1 MLKSVWLTLLLT
13 ALGVV
18 IQTPLSIL
26 LGVWAAGYQRNRAVL
41 SVIYFIPLLLS
52 ATAVS
57 VLWRA
62 LLDPNFGIPA
72 EASWLFGDGNL
83 FGEQATAIG
92 VLAFVSTWQFTPFHT
107 LIYQGAARSIP
118 QVLYQ
123 AAEIDGAGRY
133 RQFFHITLPQL
144 RNSMITSMIL
154 MIVGGL
160 TTFETVLILTQGG
173 PGTDTT
179 ISAYYMYDKA
189 FKGFDFGSKLR
200 HRPRPGRRRH
210 HHLPGRGEGLR
221 LRQDAQLH
229 GRCHEAPPQLPG
241 RHGSLVWLVLVGL
254 PLYVMLA
261 ATLRTRQDY
270 AQNGPVSL
278 PDTFTLDNFTGAF
291 DSGFGQYFFNT
302 LVVTACV
309 IGIVLLLVPPLAYAI
324 VRSRGRTTSAIF
336 RLFLLG
342 LAIPAQAVIVP
353 MFYLISEAGLYD
365 NLVGVI
371 LPTAAFCLPMSALIL
386 SGAMRDI
393 SPELYEA
400 MAMDGATPRRMF
412 FQLVLPLSRADCPP
426 SWCSPRC
433 RHGTASCSR
442 SC

>member
-1 MLKSVWLTLLLT
+1 MTTKITSAPPAAGLRKESRRRPAASPSISTVGRPGFAWALPAAVFFTLFAIVPLVMVAVLSFMSWNGLGSPQWVGTDNWSRLWDDPVMLKSVWLTLLLT

-189 FKGFDFGSKLR
+189 FKGFDFGAGSAIALA
-200 HRPRPGRRRH
+200 
-210 HHLPGRGEGLR
+210 LVV
-221 LRQDAQLH
+221 A
-229 GRCHEAPPQLPG
+229 ATII
-241 RHGSLVWLVLVGL
+241 SLVVVK
-254 PLYVMLA
+254 
-261 ATLRTRQDY
+261 
-270 AQNGPVSL
+270 VSGY
-278 PDTFTLDNFTGAF
+278 DKM
-291 DSGFGQYFFNT
+291 
-302 LVVTACV
+302 
-309 IGIVLLLVPPLAYAI
+309 
-324 VRSRGRTTSAIF
+324 RSS
-336 RLFLLG
+336 
-342 LAIPAQAVIVP
+342 
-353 MFYLISEAGLYD
+353 ME
-365 NLVGVI
+365 GV
-371 LPTAAFCLPMSALIL
+371 S
-386 SGAMRDI
+386 
-393 SPELYEA
+393 
-400 MAMDGATPRRMF
+400 
-412 FQLVLPLSRADCPP
+412 
-426 SWCSPRC
+426 
-433 RHGTASCSR
+433 
-442 SC
+442 

>member
-1 MLKSVWLTLLLT
+1 MTTKITSAPPAAGLRKESRRRPAASPSISTVGRPGFAWALPAALFFTLFAIVPLVMVAVLSFMSWNGLGSPQWVGTDNWSRLLDDPVMLKSVWLTLLLT

-18 IQTPLSIL
+18 LQTPLSIL
-26 LGVWAAGYQRNRAVL
+26 LGVWAAGHQRNRAVL

-72 EASWLFGDGNL
+72 DATWLFGDGNL
-83 FGEQATAIG
+83 FGEQSTAIG

-189 FKGFDFGSKLR
+189 FKGFDFGAGSAIALA
-200 HRPRPGRRRH
+200 
-210 HHLPGRGEGLR
+210 LVV
-221 LRQDAQLH
+221 A
-229 GRCHEAPPQLPG
+229 ATII
-241 RHGSLVWLVLVGL
+241 SLVVVK
-254 PLYVMLA
+254 
-261 ATLRTRQDY
+261 
-270 AQNGPVSL
+270 VSGY
-278 PDTFTLDNFTGAF
+278 DKM
-291 DSGFGQYFFNT
+291 
-302 LVVTACV
+302 
-309 IGIVLLLVPPLAYAI
+309 
-324 VRSRGRTTSAIF
+324 RSS
-336 RLFLLG
+336 
-342 LAIPAQAVIVP
+342 
-353 MFYLISEAGLYD
+353 ME
-365 NLVGVI
+365 GV
-371 LPTAAFCLPMSALIL
+371 S
-386 SGAMRDI
+386 
-393 SPELYEA
+393 
-400 MAMDGATPRRMF
+400 
-412 FQLVLPLSRADCPP
+412 
-426 SWCSPRC
+426 
-433 RHGTASCSR
+433 
-442 SC
+442 

>member
-1 MLKSVWLTLLLT
+1 MTTKITSAPPAAGLRKESRRGEDGPPPPSPVGRPGFAWALPAALFFTLFAIVPLVMVAVLSFMSWNGLGSPQWVGTDNWSRLLDDPVMLKSVWLTLLLT

-18 IQTPLSIL
+18 LQTPLSIL
-26 LGVWAAGYQRNRAVL
+26 LGVWAAGHQRNRAVL

-72 EASWLFGDGNL
+72 DATWLFGDGNL
-83 FGEQATAIG
+83 FGEQTTAIG

-189 FKGFDFGSKLR
+189 FKGFDFGAGSAIALA
-200 HRPRPGRRRH
+200 
-210 HHLPGRGEGLR
+210 LVV
-221 LRQDAQLH
+221 A
-229 GRCHEAPPQLPG
+229 ATII
-241 RHGSLVWLVLVGL
+241 SLVVVK
-254 PLYVMLA
+254 
-261 ATLRTRQDY
+261 
-270 AQNGPVSL
+270 VSGY
-278 PDTFTLDNFTGAF
+278 DKM
-291 DSGFGQYFFNT
+291 
-302 LVVTACV
+302 
-309 IGIVLLLVPPLAYAI
+309 
-324 VRSRGRTTSAIF
+324 RSS
-336 RLFLLG
+336 
-342 LAIPAQAVIVP
+342 
-353 MFYLISEAGLYD
+353 ME
-365 NLVGVI
+365 GV
-371 LPTAAFCLPMSALIL
+371 S
-386 SGAMRDI
+386 
-393 SPELYEA
+393 
-400 MAMDGATPRRMF
+400 
-412 FQLVLPLSRADCPP
+412 
-426 SWCSPRC
+426 
-433 RHGTASCSR
+433 
-442 SC
+442 

>member
-1 MLKSVWLTLLLT
+1 MTTKITSAPPAAGLRKESRRRPAASPSVSTVGRPGFAWALPAALFFALFAIVPLIMVAVLSFMSWNGIGEPQWVGTDNWSRLLDDPVMLNSIWLTLLLT

-72 EASWLFGDGNL
+72 DASWLFGDGNL
-83 FGEQATAIG
+83 FGEQSTAIG

-189 FKGFDFGSKLR
+189 FKGFDFGAGSAIALA
-200 HRPRPGRRRH
+200 
-210 HHLPGRGEGLR
+210 LVV
-221 LRQDAQLH
+221 A
-229 GRCHEAPPQLPG
+229 ATVI
-241 RHGSLVWLVLVGL
+241 SLVVVK
-254 PLYVMLA
+254 
-261 ATLRTRQDY
+261 
-270 AQNGPVSL
+270 VSGY
-278 PDTFTLDNFTGAF
+278 DKM
-291 DSGFGQYFFNT
+291 
-302 LVVTACV
+302 
-309 IGIVLLLVPPLAYAI
+309 
-324 VRSRGRTTSAIF
+324 RSS
-336 RLFLLG
+336 
-342 LAIPAQAVIVP
+342 
-353 MFYLISEAGLYD
+353 ME
-365 NLVGVI
+365 GV
-371 LPTAAFCLPMSALIL
+371 S
-386 SGAMRDI
+386 
-393 SPELYEA
+393 
-400 MAMDGATPRRMF
+400 
-412 FQLVLPLSRADCPP
+412 
-426 SWCSPRC
+426 
-433 RHGTASCSR
+433 
-442 SC
+442 

>member
-1 MLKSVWLTLLLT
+1 MTTKITSAPPAAGLRKESRRRPAASPSISTVGRPGFAWALPAALFFTLFAIVPLVMVAVLSFMSWNGLGSPQWVGTDNWSRLWDDPVMLKSVWLTLLLT

-189 FKGFDFGSKLR
+189 FKGFDFGAGSAIALA
-200 HRPRPGRRRH
+200 
-210 HHLPGRGEGLR
+210 LVV
-221 LRQDAQLH
+221 A
-229 GRCHEAPPQLPG
+229 ATII
-241 RHGSLVWLVLVGL
+241 SLVVVK
-254 PLYVMLA
+254 
-261 ATLRTRQDY
+261 
-270 AQNGPVSL
+270 VSGY
-278 PDTFTLDNFTGAF
+278 DKM
-291 DSGFGQYFFNT
+291 
-302 LVVTACV
+302 
-309 IGIVLLLVPPLAYAI
+309 
-324 VRSRGRTTSAIF
+324 RSS
-336 RLFLLG
+336 
-342 LAIPAQAVIVP
+342 
-353 MFYLISEAGLYD
+353 ME
-365 NLVGVI
+365 GV
-371 LPTAAFCLPMSALIL
+371 S
-386 SGAMRDI
+386 
-393 SPELYEA
+393 
-400 MAMDGATPRRMF
+400 
-412 FQLVLPLSRADCPP
+412 
-426 SWCSPRC
+426 
-433 RHGTASCSR
+433 
-442 SC
+442 

>member
-1 MLKSVWLTLLLT
+1 MTTKITSAPPAAGLRKESRRRPAASPPTPPVGRPGFAWALPAALFFTLFAIVPLVMVAVLSFMSWNGLGSPQWVGTDNWSRLLDDPVMLKSVWLTLLLT

-18 IQTPLSIL
+18 LQTPLSIL
-26 LGVWAAGYQRNRAVL
+26 LGVWAAGHQRNRAVL

-72 EASWLFGDGNL
+72 DATWLFGDGNL
-83 FGEQATAIG
+83 FGEQTTAIG

-189 FKGFDFGSKLR
+189 FKGFDFGAGSAIALA
-200 HRPRPGRRRH
+200 
-210 HHLPGRGEGLR
+210 LVV
-221 LRQDAQLH
+221 A
-229 GRCHEAPPQLPG
+229 ATII
-241 RHGSLVWLVLVGL
+241 SLVVVK
-254 PLYVMLA
+254 
-261 ATLRTRQDY
+261 
-270 AQNGPVSL
+270 VSGY
-278 PDTFTLDNFTGAF
+278 DKM
-291 DSGFGQYFFNT
+291 
-302 LVVTACV
+302 
-309 IGIVLLLVPPLAYAI
+309 
-324 VRSRGRTTSAIF
+324 RSS
-336 RLFLLG
+336 
-342 LAIPAQAVIVP
+342 
-353 MFYLISEAGLYD
+353 ME
-365 NLVGVI
+365 GV
-371 LPTAAFCLPMSALIL
+371 S
-386 SGAMRDI
+386 
-393 SPELYEA
+393 
-400 MAMDGATPRRMF
+400 
-412 FQLVLPLSRADCPP
+412 
-426 SWCSPRC
+426 
-433 RHGTASCSR
+433 
-442 SC
+442 

>member
-1 MLKSVWLTLLLT
+1 MTTKTTSAPPAAGLRKESRRRPAASPSVSTVGRPGFAWALPAAVFFALFAIVPLIMVAVLSFMSWNGLGSPQWVGTDNWSRLMDDPVMLNSVWLTLLLT

-18 IQTPLSIL
+18 VQTPLSIM
-26 LGVWAAGYQRNRAVL
+26 LGVWAAGHQRNRAVL

-72 EASWLFGDGNL
+72 DASWLFGDGNL

-189 FKGFDFGSKLR
+189 FKGFDFGAGSAIALA
-200 HRPRPGRRRH
+200 
-210 HHLPGRGEGLR
+210 LVV
-221 LRQDAQLH
+221 A
-229 GRCHEAPPQLPG
+229 ATVI
-241 RHGSLVWLVLVGL
+241 SLVVVK
-254 PLYVMLA
+254 
-261 ATLRTRQDY
+261 
-270 AQNGPVSL
+270 VSGY
-278 PDTFTLDNFTGAF
+278 DKM
-291 DSGFGQYFFNT
+291 
-302 LVVTACV
+302 
-309 IGIVLLLVPPLAYAI
+309 
-324 VRSRGRTTSAIF
+324 RSS
-336 RLFLLG
+336 
-342 LAIPAQAVIVP
+342 
-353 MFYLISEAGLYD
+353 ME
-365 NLVGVI
+365 GV
-371 LPTAAFCLPMSALIL
+371 S
-386 SGAMRDI
+386 
-393 SPELYEA
+393 
-400 MAMDGATPRRMF
+400 
-412 FQLVLPLSRADCPP
+412 
-426 SWCSPRC
+426 
-433 RHGTASCSR
+433 
-442 SC
+442 